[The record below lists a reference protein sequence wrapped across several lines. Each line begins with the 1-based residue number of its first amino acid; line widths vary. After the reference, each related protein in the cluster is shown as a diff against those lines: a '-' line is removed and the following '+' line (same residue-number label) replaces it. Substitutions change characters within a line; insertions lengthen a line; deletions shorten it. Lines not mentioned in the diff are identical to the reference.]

1 MHTPPV
7 LTSLMHGGVY
17 STNVAHVTRVGA
29 SRFAS
34 SSREMSES
42 PVPSTQTQFLE
53 LNSTYLL
60 DSAIDK
66 PLEIPTKLGIITRL
80 WKHSF
85 GLSGRGLGSTQFQY
99 NEPKFRPY
107 LSYYANEC
115 LRHARSHSTKGLI
128 VNTHGQIL
136 DTIDIIRE
144 NQSRTRREL
153 KEILLEKLDYF
164 AERSEEQINLCLAF
178 CVRLWLMINVRD
190 VTDPTTVMG
199 SIVIYWEDG
208 MSLDGLLQSCL
219 LHQLPSSNNPVILSQ
234 QFTARNLERFARI
247 TLRPTAS
254 LADHLQLHPQYN
266 PPRVDVFHYS
276 SFLKAQLELKPPP
289 LDLAFLEETMKTLT
303 LLFPGWDLKSTQHLV
318 QLQKDLQLDPA
329 LTQNHF
335 DTPIS
340 RVLSD
345 YKFYGSRLDLLNSGF
360 ESGKSAN
367 IRQLFWDRRNKQQ
380 WYTLWIAVAV
390 FILTVFFGI
399 IQSVTGIMQVYA
411 SFRSIPSGELYL
423 GDVLRATQ
431 Y

>member
-1 MHTPPV
+1 
-7 LTSLMHGGVY
+7 
-17 STNVAHVTRVGA
+17 
-29 SRFAS
+29 
-34 SSREMSES
+34 MSES

-53 LNSTYLL
+53 LSSTYLL
-60 DSAIDK
+60 DAAIDK
-66 PLEIPTKLGIITRL
+66 PLKVPTKRGIIARL
-80 WKHSF
+80 WKQPVA
-85 GLSGRGLGSTQFQY
+85 LSGRGLGSAQFQY

-115 LRHARSHSTKGLI
+115 LRHARNHSTNGLI

-136 DTIDIIRE
+136 DTIDVIRE
-144 NQSRTRREL
+144 NRSRTRHEL
-153 KEILLEKLDYF
+153 REILLEKLDYF

-190 VTDPTTVMG
+190 VTDPTTVIG
-199 SIVIYWEDG
+199 SIAIQWEDG
-208 MSLDGLLQSCL
+208 MSLDGLLRCKL
-219 LHQLPSSNNPVILSQ
+219 IHQLPSSNNPAILSP

-247 TLRPTAS
+247 ILRPTAS

-266 PPRVDVFHYS
+266 PPRLDVFHYS

-289 LDLAFLEETMKTLT
+289 LDPAFLEETMKTLT
-303 LLFPGWDLKSTQHLV
+303 LLFPGWNLKSAQHLV

-329 LTQNHF
+329 LTQHYF
-335 DTPIS
+335 DTPMQVPS

-345 YKFYGSRLDLLNSGF
+345 YRFYGSRLDLLNSVF

-399 IQSVTGIMQVYA
+399 VQSVTGIMQVYA
-411 SFRSIPSGELYL
+411 SFKSMPSGSNN
-423 GDVLRATQ
+423 
-431 Y
+431 